1 MATSDAVPAM
11 RDLVY
16 NIFGFKEDKA
26 TWERG
31 LENLSKALNVLEKH
45 LAEK

>member
-1 MATSDAVPAM
+1 MATDSMFIAM

-16 NIFGFKEDKA
+16 NIYGFKEDKA

-31 LENLSKALNVLEKH
+31 LENFSKALNVLEKH
-45 LAEK
+45 LSEK